1 MTREESWQV
10 EGTTLALLRH
20 VAGLGYV
27 VSVHR
32 MEESLLGRVGAF
44 VEMHAIDLRTD
55 PPTQQMARVGVTEG
69 GDTDYRCACLLAEA
83 VGTDLED

>member
-1 MTREESWQV
+1 VTREESWQV

-20 VAGLGYV
+20 ITSLGYL

-32 MEESLLGRVGAF
+32 IPGSVLGSVGEF

-55 PPTQQMARVGVTEG
+55 SPTQHVARRRGRRRG
-69 GDTDYRCACLLAEA
+69 Y
-83 VGTDLED
+83 